1 MTTKP
6 VGAAP
11 VPLVEDDNFEAGLL
25 DVVVEVD
32 GVADVV
38 VGDVPA
44 PSFAWR
50 VSSEVPGG
58 MTRASWSSRR
68 SHAIRPDAA
77 DVIAARCPC
86 VFVATAAEDGRSA

>member
-1 MTTKP
+1 M
-6 VGAAP
+6 
-11 VPLVEDDNFEAGLL
+11 PLVEDDNFEAGLL

-32 GVADVV
+32 GVDVGVGV
-38 VGDVPA
+38 VGDVSA

-58 MTRASWSSRR
+58 MTRESWSSRR

-86 VFVATAAEDGRSA
+86 VFVATGAEDAVAA